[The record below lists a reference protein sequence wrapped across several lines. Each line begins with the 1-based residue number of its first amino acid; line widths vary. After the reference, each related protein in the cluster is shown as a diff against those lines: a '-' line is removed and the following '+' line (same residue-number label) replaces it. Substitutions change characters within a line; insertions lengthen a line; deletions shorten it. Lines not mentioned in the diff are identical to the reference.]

1 MKNLENGGEFLTHIW
16 ALFSHADILNLNREK
31 DQGTPEAVETECP
44 V

>member
-1 MKNLENGGEFLTHIW
+1 MKDLENGGEFLTHIS
-16 ALFSHADILNLNREK
+16 ALLSHADILNLNWDK